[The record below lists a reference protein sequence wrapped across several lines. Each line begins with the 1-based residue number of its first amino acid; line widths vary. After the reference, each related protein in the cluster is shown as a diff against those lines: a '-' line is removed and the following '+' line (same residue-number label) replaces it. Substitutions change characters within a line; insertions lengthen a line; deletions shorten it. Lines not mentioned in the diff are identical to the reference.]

1 MKALSPWEQEN
12 TRRAKSML
20 RKLWRDSGLSQKAL
34 LDELERVGQ
43 PTKKTT
49 LSMWLNAEG
58 NLVRPKPEALEPMVA
73 LCLVGSGS
81 PVQVEAKLQQTL
93 DELRSLLGYAGL
105 ETTEMLRNR
114 LSLQLD
120 QQAQDSLRHQEEA
133 LQGHLRVL
141 DQVLTEIEPRLF
153 EYDKGSP
160 VIRVSAEDKYLVR
173 ELLQIESLQQ
183 ARFYKTDEGDY
194 EIPLTR
200 VQSLDTVTE
209 LVNAMNEGIRV
220 LRAFVERHLLTDG
233 SLSLEAYPRVEDFL
247 SYAWEIADR
256 LLYHNRL
263 CKSIPSLKRTLLRMM
278 ATCAGLRYLLR
289 SQEGSVSEI
298 EFKNL
303 LQIKGNESQAD
314 IACSVAVFM
323 GLLARQLLKFYRGR
337 EAINRGLG
345 IARKAADMLR
355 IHHSQL
361 PTEQECFFYKKE
373 LANLSYDC
381 ASLLLW
387 AIERYPGEYESA
399 FSELMSAAH
408 AGYTEVL
415 STVNLFQEG
424 LSEQRAAHIRCF
436 YLISLC
442 WLQNDP
448 AAGVCEINKL
458 APGQQLNEHFWTL
471 QMAKAVAWC
480 VLAHKNP
487 GNDDYLYAAVSCVQ
501 KARLVPGLEAQT
513 RQELQDDWLLN
524 RQLGPLLNSS
534 SKMLALL

>member
-1 MKALSPWEQEN
+1 MKALNPWEQEN
-12 TRRAKSML
+12 TRRAKVML
-20 RKLWRDSGLSQKAL
+20 RKLWLDSGLSQKAL
-34 LDELERVGQ
+34 LDELDKRGQ

-58 NLVRPKPEALEPMVA
+58 NLVRPKAEALDVLVA
-73 LCLVGSGS
+73 FCLQGRGTQL
-81 PVQVEAKLQQTL
+81 QVEQTL

-120 QQAQDSLRHQEEA
+120 QQAEASLQHQEAA

-141 DQVLTEIEPRLF
+141 DGVLSEIEPRLF

-160 VIRVSAEDKYLVR
+160 VIRVSADDKYLVR

-183 ARFYKTDEGDY
+183 ARNFKTDDGDY

-200 VQSLDTVTE
+200 VLSLDTVTD

-220 LRAFVERHLLTDG
+220 LRAFVERHLLNDG

-278 ATCAGLRYLLR
+278 ATCLGLRYLLR
-289 SQEGSVSEI
+289 SQEGGASEI
-298 EFKNL
+298 EFQKI
-303 LQIKGNESQAD
+303 LQLKGNDSQAD
-314 IACSVAVFM
+314 VACSVAVFM
-323 GLLARQLLKFYRGR
+323 GVLARQLLKFYRGR
-337 EAINRGLG
+337 DAIKRGLG
-345 IARKAADMLR
+345 LTKRALEMLR
-355 IHHSQL
+355 KQHTKL

-373 LANLSYDC
+373 MANLSYDT

-387 AIERYPGEYESA
+387 ADERYPGEFRTA
-399 FSELMSAAH
+399 FTGLMQEAH
-408 AGYTEVL
+408 RAYTEVL

-442 WLQNDP
+442 WLQAE
-448 AAGVCEINKL
+448 AAPCICEINKQ
-458 APGQQLNEHFWTL
+458 ASGAQLNEHFWTL
-471 QMAKAVAWC
+471 QMAKAVAWG
-480 VLAHKNP
+480 VLAHKATVP
-487 GNDDYLYAAVSCVQ
+487 ADRDTYRQAAAQSIQ
-501 KARLVPGLEAQT
+501 KALLVPGLEAQT
-513 RQELQDDWLLN
+513 RQELKDDYILN
-524 RQLGPLLNSS
+524 RELESLLSGGS
-534 SKMLALL
+534 SKVALLL